1 MSYCV
6 NPACPSPENH
16 DSAEQCVSCGSPLL
30 LNGRYRSVKIL
41 GQGGF
46 GATFAA
52 RNVALPGE
60 PVCAIKQLRVA
71 SNSPN
76 VIDRA
81 RKLFEREAATL
92 GKIGNHPQVPSL
104 LDYFEIG
111 GQFYLVQEYVKGLTL
126 KQEVKRYGVF
136 DEFKVRAVLDETLE
150 LLKYFQTQSVIHRDI
165 KPANVI
171 RRSIDGRLVFIDF
184 GAVKDEVSHTAMLSD
199 DDQAPNTSFA
209 IGTPGFAPPEQM
221 AMHPVFSS
229 DIYALAATCLYL
241 LSGKSP
247 RRLGYDPLT
256 GAITWRDRITVSEN
270 LAYVL
275 DKMLQPLLSQR
286 YQSPEQVLA
295 DLHYQPS
302 EAQLRDT
309 SVPMQPQGIQ
319 DNTYLEGNLNAEE
332 DVTRWGANAPEGETA
347 LGPSQTELNPSQTEF
362 SASEERWRTH
372 LSNSDPLDATGL
384 ADTRLHRQSPR
395 RSRSAFSKAASNA
408 AKNRGDRSQNST
420 QLSGNSTARGR
431 LTLAILKR
439 DYFKG
444 RRDFAN
450 CNLSGAD
457 LQELNL
463 EGVNFNESKLV
474 KTNLRGAN
482 LHKAD
487 LSQTGMN
494 HANLRDAD
502 LSDAFMSYCNL
513 GGADLRGADLTNAY
527 LTYANLT
534 NANLC
539 GANLSNAKVTQE
551 QLTAAKTNWRT
562 ILPDGKRGLFS

>member
-30 LNGRYRSVKIL
+30 LHGRYRAVKVL

-104 LDYFEIG
+104 LDYFQIG

-150 LLKYFQTQSVIHRDI
+150 LLKYFQSQSVIHRDI
-165 KPANVI
+165 KPANLI
-171 RRSIDGRLVFIDF
+171 RRSIDSRLVFIDF
-184 GAVKDEVSHTAMLSD
+184 GAVKDEVSHTAMFTD

-229 DIYALAATCLYL
+229 DIYALGATCLYL

-256 GAITWRDRITVSEN
+256 GAITWRDRIEVSEN

-275 DKMLQPLLSQR
+275 DKMLQPLISKR
-286 YQSPEQVLA
+286 YKSPQQVLA

-302 EAQLRDT
+302 ELELADN
-309 SVPMQPQGIQ
+309 SVPLQPQRV
-319 DNTYLEGNLNAEE
+319 LESTHLDEAAEE
-332 DVTRWGANAPEGETA
+332 MTQWGAQAPE
-347 LGPSQTELNPSQTEF
+347 PQTELNPSETGLTD
-362 SASEERWRTH
+362 SEESWRTH
-372 LSNSDPLDATGL
+372 LSDSDPLDATGL
-384 ADTRLHRQSPR
+384 ADTRLHRQKPR
-395 RSRSAFSKAASNA
+395 RLRSSFSQNSRE
-408 AKNRGDRSQNST
+408 RTQLNST
-420 QLSGNSTARGR
+420 QLSGGTAARGR

-457 LQELNL
+457 LHELTL

-534 NANLC
+534 GANLC
-539 GANLSNAKVTQE
+539 GANLTNAKVTQE
-551 QLTAAKTNWRT
+551 QLTSAKTNWRT

>member
-76 VIDRA
+76 VINRA

-184 GAVKDEVSHTAMLSD
+184 GAVKDEVSHTALLLD

-256 GAITWRDRITVSEN
+256 GAITWRDRISVSEN

-302 EAQLRDT
+302 EVDLSDR
-309 SVPMQPQGIQ
+309 SVPMQPQGVQ
-319 DNTYLEGNLNAEE
+319 EHTHLEAED
-332 DVTRWGANAPEGETA
+332 DVTRWGVHGPEETA
-347 LGPSQTELNPSQTEF
+347 LNPSEEELNPSETEF
-362 SASEERWRTH
+362 SPSEEQWRTH

-384 ADTRLHRQSPR
+384 ADTRLHRRSPR
-395 RSRSAFSKAASNA
+395 RSRSSFSKS
-408 AKNRGDRSQNST
+408 AKAGGDRSQLNAT

-463 EGVNFNESKLV
+463 EGINFNESKLV

-513 GGADLRGADLTNAY
+513 AGADLRGADLTNAY

-539 GANLSNAKVTQE
+539 GANLTNAKVTQE

>member
-1 MSYCV
+1 M
-6 NPACPSPENH
+6 
-16 DSAEQCVSCGSPLL
+16 
-30 LNGRYRSVKIL
+30 
-41 GQGGF
+41 
-46 GATFAA
+46 
-52 RNVALPGE
+52 
-60 PVCAIKQLRVA
+60 
-71 SNSPN
+71 
-76 VIDRA
+76 
-81 RKLFEREAATL
+81 
-92 GKIGNHPQVPSL
+92 
-104 LDYFEIG
+104 
-111 GQFYLVQEYVKGLTL
+111 TL

-165 KPANVI
+165 KPANLI

-241 LSGKSP
+241 LTGKSP
-247 RRLGYDPLT
+247 RRLGYDPRT
-256 GAITWRDRITVSEN
+256 GAITWRDRLSVSEN

-286 YQSPEQVLA
+286 YKTPEQVLA

-302 EAQLRDT
+302 EAEFGEN
-309 SVPMQPQGIQ
+309 SVPMQPQRIEEQ
-319 DNTYLEGNLNAEE
+319 TYLEAEDE
-332 DVTRWGANAPEGETA
+332 VTHWGVPEETA
-347 LGPSQTELNPSQTEF
+347 LGPSETELNPSETEF
-362 SASEERWRTH
+362 GPSEEQWRNH

-384 ADTRLHRQSPR
+384 ADTRLHRQAPR
-395 RSRSAFSKAASNA
+395 RSRSAFAKA
-408 AKNRGDRSQNST
+408 AKNRGDRSQSNPT
-420 QLSGNSTARGR
+420 QPSGNSMARGR